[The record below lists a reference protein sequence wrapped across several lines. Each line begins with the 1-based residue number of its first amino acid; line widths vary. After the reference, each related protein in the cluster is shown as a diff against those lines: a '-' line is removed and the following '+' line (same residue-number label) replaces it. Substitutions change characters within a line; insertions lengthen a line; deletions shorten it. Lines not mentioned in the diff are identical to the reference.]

1 MKNKL
6 LSIFLISLVLMML
19 LAGSSCAPEAAVEPG
34 ASDSTPQATDPSD
47 TDGAEIEK
55 ETEGRQPVFNG
66 EKIEAEQ
73 WLAYEIS
80 FKSDKTYAD
89 PVYTVTTD
97 VIFTNEETNKK
108 LVIPAFWDGGVT
120 WKVRFALPD
129 IGEWTYVTE
138 CSDKEN
144 GGLHLNAGEVS
155 CVAYTGDLDIYKHGF
170 VKTEPGVRYFMYDD
184 GTPFFYLADTH
195 FTLPIEEINGIGEI
209 PEELAAEHGITS
221 QFEHIMDYRVE
232 QGYTVIQSQ
241 PLGRY
246 VGKTGNSWFGDE
258 NGTIYDYGVNDAML
272 AKFQEL
278 DKRFA
283 YIAQKGL
290 VHANTQLS
298 YPEELI
304 EAFNE
309 GAITHRQLDML
320 CRYWVARYC
329 AYPVLWSTVQEG
341 DNDFYGWEGCTTE
354 NNPWLKVMRSISK
367 HDPYDH
373 PTTCHQEN
381 TDNVRVENST
391 FGRESSH
398 DWYASQWS
406 SLASNGT
413 QLNWNML
420 KEYWNNPGSKPV
432 VNYEGRYDHFWAGT
446 RTTRTQ
452 AWVTY
457 FNGQV
462 GFGYGAQPIFNMFWA
477 EREEQTPTTY
487 DGEEYDRGLNWL
499 EGLHLEAGE
508 QVTYVKK
515 FLSEFEWWKLVP
527 CFNGSEY
534 YEPSG
539 KNYSVTT
546 IDNKLYAAY
555 FYGSGA
561 NDSALGSFT
570 SMENADYE
578 IRWMNCR
585 TGEWLDAETVSITD
599 GTYKIPQKPDSGDWA
614 LYAKLIEE

>member
-1 MKNKL
+1 MKSKL
-6 LSIFLISLVLMML
+6 LSTFLIFLIFSML
-19 LAGSSCAPEAAVEPG
+19 LTGASCTPRVDEEAAASGDATKE
-34 ASDSTPQATDPSD
+34 SDSADPGTEAT
-47 TDGAEIEK
+47 EK
-55 ETEGRQPVFNG
+55 ETDEMIPIFDG
-66 EKIEAEQ
+66 ERTEVEQ

-80 FKSDKTYAD
+80 FISDKIYDD
-89 PVYTVTTD
+89 PVYTVTAD
-97 VIFTNEETNKK
+97 VIFMNDESGEK
-108 LVIPAFWDGGVT
+108 LVVPAFWDGGAT
-120 WKVRFALPD
+120 WKVRFAIPELGGWSY
-129 IGEWTYVTE
+129 ITK
-138 CSDKEN
+138 CSDEEN
-144 GGLHLNAGEVS
+144 SGLHALSGGVN
-155 CVAYTGDLDIYKHGF
+155 CVEYTGELDIYKRGF
-170 VKTEPGVRYFMYDD
+170 IKTEPGVRYFTYND

-195 FTLPIEEINGIGEI
+195 FTLPIEEIDGIGGI
-209 PEELAAEHGITS
+209 SEELAAEHGITS
-221 QFEHIMDYRVE
+221 QFHHIMDYRAE

-246 VGKTGNSWFGDE
+246 TGKTGNSWFGDE
-258 NGTIYDYGVNDAML
+258 NGSIYDYGVNDAML
-272 AKFQEL
+272 AKFREL

-283 YIAQKGL
+283 YIAQKGF

-309 GAITHRQLDML
+309 GAITPKELDRL

-329 AYPVLWSTVQEG
+329 AYPVFWSTVQEG
-341 DNDFYGWEGCTTE
+341 DNDFYGWEGCTTA
-354 NNPWLKVMRSISK
+354 NNPWLIVMRSVSNY
-367 HDPYDH
+367 DPYDH
-373 PTTCHQEN
+373 PATCHQEN
-381 TDNVRVENST
+381 TDSVRVENST
-391 FGRESSH
+391 FRGLSAH

-406 SLASNGT
+406 SRAVNDTLLDWG
-413 QLNWNML
+413 ML

-446 RTTRTQ
+446 NTTRTQ
-452 AWVTY
+452 AWVAY

-462 GFGYGAQPIFNMFWA
+462 GFGYGVQPIFNICWGELA
-477 EREEQTPTTY
+477 EQTPTSY
-487 DGEEYDRGLNWL
+487 DGEEYDRGINWV

-508 QVTYVKK
+508 QVTYIKD

-534 YEPSG
+534 YRPSG

-546 IDNKLYAAY
+546 IENKLYAAY
-555 FYGSGA
+555 FYGSGS

-570 SMENADYE
+570 SMQNASYE

-585 TGEWLDAETVSITD
+585 TGEWLEPETVKITD
-599 GTYKIPQKPDSGDWA
+599 ETYKIPKKPDSGDWA